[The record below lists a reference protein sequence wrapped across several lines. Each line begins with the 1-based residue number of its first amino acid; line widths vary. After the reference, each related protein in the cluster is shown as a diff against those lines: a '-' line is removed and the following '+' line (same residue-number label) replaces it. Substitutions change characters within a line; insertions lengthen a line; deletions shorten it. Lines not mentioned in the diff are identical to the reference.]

1 MGSKQQDQ
9 QKSIVRNRLAENA
22 KRILNQKSFDTG
34 QTVEKTG
41 KVKSA
46 QKTQEE
52 HLAQSG
58 FTDPNVVKK
67 AEEPSSYTIHKAQG
81 ELGFEY
87 KKQPYD
93 SVCKPD
99 PPIKNLNGARYNIIT
114 GSVQPWFNK
123 K

>member
-1 MGSKQQDQ
+1 M
-9 QKSIVRNRLAENA
+9 
-22 KRILNQKSFDTG
+22 
-34 QTVEKTG
+34 
-41 KVKSA
+41 
-46 QKTQEE
+46 
-52 HLAQSG
+52 
-58 FTDPNVVKK
+58 KK
-67 AEEPSSYTIHKAQG
+67 AAEPESYTNHKATG

-114 GSVQPWFNK
+114 GSVQPWFDK